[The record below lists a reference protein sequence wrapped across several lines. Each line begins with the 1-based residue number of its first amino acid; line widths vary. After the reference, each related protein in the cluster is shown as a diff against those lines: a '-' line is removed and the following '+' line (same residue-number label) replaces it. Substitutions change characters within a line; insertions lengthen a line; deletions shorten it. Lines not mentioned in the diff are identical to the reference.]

1 MSVKEKN
8 LSILEKNYNLDID
21 KITSEV
27 SGNIYKAEYSK
38 KGLITVSAGGRYIHS
53 KYDPAGEADKIIRTA
68 ADTSSDCWVFGG
80 FGLGYHIEA
89 FLKYTENA
97 KAVVVEPDPLL
108 FRTAVEERDLSEILL
123 SGRVVLVI
131 NAPADS
137 IISTLNML
145 QFEKIKYFQI
155 RSEYE
160 LNSSYFEDLKNSVAS
175 YISRKDVNNNTL
187 IRFGKIW
194 VKNLLLNLPV
204 FSRSPGV
211 DSLKELFNGIPA
223 FILAGGPGLDRTLK
237 YLKDTREKCIIIA
250 VDTSISAA
258 LRYGVEPDFLI
269 VVDPQYWNFRHLD
282 RCRLKNTIVVS
293 EPSAY
298 SHTFRNPEI
307 NYVFASSVFPLGQ
320 KIEKETFLRGK
331 LGAGGSVSTTA
342 WDFARKLGCS
352 TIIFA
357 GLDLSY
363 PDKLTHFKGSFFEER
378 SHTLSGRTRSAALM
392 DYQLITDASLIV
404 AEDNSGST
412 VFTDKRLIIYKQWFE
427 EQHRQYKQNTL
438 TLSDKGIKI
447 EGINL
452 VTQEYIENLT
462 DCRNEIDN
470 IIESIK
476 SDKNTQ
482 KADISKYIEIS
493 RQTEDSL
500 LSLKKTAERGTD
512 LCSRILNDGK
522 YSSSDADALNS
533 IDREILRGESRDTAG
548 FLLQEISRNILT
560 AEKETEL
567 DKVIG
572 NSKSIYENLVKST
585 DYHITLLK
593 KALKIMSE
601 S

>member
-8 LSILEKNYNLDID
+8 LSILEKYYNLDIE
-21 KITSEV
+21 KITPDDSE
-27 SGNIYKAEYSK
+27 NIFKTEVSK
-38 KGLITVSAGGRYIHS
+38 KGQITVSAEGRYIHS
-53 KYDPAGEADKIIRTA
+53 KYDPAGEADRIIRTA

-89 FLKYTENA
+89 FLKHTENA
-97 KAVVVEPDPLL
+97 KAVVVEPDPFL
-108 FRTAVEERDLSEILL
+108 FKTAAEERDLSGLLL
-123 SGRVVLVI
+123 SGRVILVI
-131 NAPADS
+131 NASADS
-137 IISTLNML
+137 IISTLNMF

-160 LNSSYFEDLKNSVAS
+160 LNSSYFEDLKNAVAS

-204 FSRSPGV
+204 FSRSSGV
-211 DSLKELFNGIPA
+211 DSLKNLFEGLPA
-223 FILAGGPGLDRTLK
+223 FILAGGPGLDKILNHLK
-237 YLKDTREKCIIIA
+237 KIREKCVIIA
-250 VDTSISAA
+250 VDTSMSAA

-282 RCRLKNTIVVS
+282 RCRIGNTVVVS

-307 NYVFASSVFPLGQ
+307 SYIFASSVFPLGQ
-320 KIEKETFLRGK
+320 KIEKETFIRGK

-342 WDFARKLGCS
+342 WDFARKIGCS
-352 TIIFA
+352 QIIFA

-378 SHTLSGRTRSAALM
+378 SHTLSGRTKSAALM
-392 DYQLITDASLIV
+392 DYQLITDASLIP
-404 AEDNSGST
+404 AEDNRGCT

-427 EQHRQYKQNTL
+427 EQHSQYDQQTL

-447 EGINL
+447 EGIKL
-452 VTQEYIENLT
+452 TSRDYLENLP
-462 DCRNEIDN
+462 DARCRID
-470 IIESIK
+470 ERLKLLK
-476 SDKNTQ
+476 SADRNNT
-482 KADISKYIEIS
+482 DISKYIEIS
-493 RQTEDSL
+493 KNTEKSL
-500 LSLKKTAERGTD
+500 LSLKESAERGTE
-512 LCSRILNDGK
+512 LCRRILNEGK
-522 YSSSDADALNS
+522 YTSSDAELLNR
-533 IDREILRGESRDTAG
+533 IDSEILSGESRDTAG
-548 FLLQEISRNILT
+548 FLLQEISRKILT
-560 AEKETEL
+560 AEKETEMS
-567 DKVIG
+567 KVIG
-572 NSKSIYENLVKST
+572 NSKSIYENLVQST
-585 DYHITLLK
+585 DYHISLIK